1 MKNSIKVD
9 KTLDIKGL
17 SAQRPAEVTKSILN
31 IMRKGQTL
39 RVVADDA
46 AAKESIAVLC
56 ENLGCMMLS
65 VEEDR
70 GSLYFTIRK

>member
-39 RVVADDA
+39 RVVVDDA
-46 AAKESIAVLC
+46 SAKENIPVLC
-56 ENLGCMMLS
+56 KNMGCVMLS
-65 VEEDR
+65 VEEDG
-70 GSLYFTIRK
+70 GSLYFTIQK